1 VLRKQSEP
9 IAFHVLGG
17 QLSCLLG
24 WYFLFPSLAWGF
36 SHSASGGIDYIEDR
50 IFKKIN
56 EEVTVLG

>member
-1 VLRKQSEP
+1 M
-9 IAFHVLGG
+9 
-17 QLSCLLG
+17 SCLLG

-36 SHSASGGIDYIEDR
+36 SHSASRDIDYIEDR